1 LNSLFNPKERD
12 KMVSKD
18 VANAVLPLLVY
29 SEWDG
34 PGSLVERIRHIA
46 DLSDNDQLCITLM
59 GLFSSNEK

>member
-1 LNSLFNPKERD
+1 
-12 KMVSKD
+12 MVSKD